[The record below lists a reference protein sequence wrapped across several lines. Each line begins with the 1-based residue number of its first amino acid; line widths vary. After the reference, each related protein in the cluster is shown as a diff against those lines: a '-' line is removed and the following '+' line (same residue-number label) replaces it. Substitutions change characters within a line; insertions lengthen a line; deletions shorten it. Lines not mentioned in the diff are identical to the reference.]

1 VLVLVSVGSGVLVR
15 VAVGVGV
22 LVNESVALGVDVFV
36 GGRDVEVTT
45 TMVGVISEVASP
57 VPAADETGG
66 VSLATVG
73 CLVGDAD

>member
-1 VLVLVSVGSGVLVR
+1 LVLVSVGSGVLVR
-15 VAVGVGV
+15 VAVAVGV
-22 LVNESVALGVDVFV
+22 LVKVSVALGVGGSV

-45 TMVGVISEVASP
+45 TMVGMISEAASL